1 MEALGGRLFGAGRRG
16 KVVAMPRSELNEKRV
31 RNFRH
36 VFEAGAA
43 VLERHFSRN
52 GHGAADL
59 AADRAIRKGLQR
71 RLDAQAMLWQAQLR
85 LHQHFSHA
93 GAPDS
98 AAESLAQAE
107 RAQEWTLIFSS
118 ALRKANR
125 GPQGLPLNYR
135 LDERALSLRRR
146 ALHSAVNPQRLEE
159 LGRSIGISEER
170 VWRRTDGGSRLLVFI
185 GAMWCSDTT
194 NVMELTSSFDL
205 PMHILIADED
215 NRGEPDFFHFNDHA
229 QALII
234 PAPGR
239 PGPSV
244 PLVILPNG
252 YHMIEPRPREFLT
265 ALVEHGLM

>member
-1 MEALGGRLFGAGRRG
+1 
-16 KVVAMPRSELNEKRV
+16 MPRSELNEKRV

-43 VLERHFSRN
+43 VLERHFSGN
-52 GHGAADL
+52 GHGGSTE
-59 AADRAIRKGLQR
+59 RALRSGLLR
-71 RLDAQAMLWQAQLR
+71 RLDAQATLWQAQLR

-98 AAESLAQAE
+98 AAESLTHAE

-118 ALRKANR
+118 ALRKSNR

-135 LDERALSLRRR
+135 LDEHALSLRRR
-146 ALHSAVNPQRLEE
+146 ALRSAIQPPRLRE
-159 LGRSIGISEER
+159 LDRSLSISEGRS
-170 VWRRTDGGSRLLVFI
+170 WARTDGDTRLPVFI

-194 NVMELTSSFDL
+194 HVMEVTSAFGI

-215 NRGEPDFFHFNDHA
+215 NRDEAGFFHFNDHA
-229 QALII
+229 QRLIM

-244 PLVILPNG
+244 PLVIFPNG
-252 YHMIEPRPREFLT
+252 YHMIEPRPREFLL